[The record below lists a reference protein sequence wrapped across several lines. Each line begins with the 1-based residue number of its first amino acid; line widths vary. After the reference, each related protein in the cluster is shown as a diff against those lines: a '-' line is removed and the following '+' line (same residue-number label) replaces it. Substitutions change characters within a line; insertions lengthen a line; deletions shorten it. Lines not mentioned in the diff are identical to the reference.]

1 MVMLQEELAYLKR
14 QNVSRSL
21 SFDSFVKD
29 TAMENEDYDT
39 ENICD
44 MEISQEDDSFKS
56 QSKEV
61 RISTKQV

>member
-1 MVMLQEELAYLKR
+1 MLQEELAYLKR

-44 MEISQEDDSFKS
+44 MDISQEDDSFKS

-61 RISTKQV
+61 RMSTKQV